1 VGRLSYWGVTAAI
14 LLFGAALIAVIFLVL
29 PLFRPKPEK
38 FDPEAYERARQER
51 ALRVCEET
59 RARVVRGAVIGA
71 SDVEGWVVEL
81 VLLRP
86 ESAETFAPSRDLA
99 GAVEQNRFVWKQA
112 PELSAISPGRVEVD
126 DASLSAP
133 GQTPRP
139 GLRLTF
145 DGSYVTAYFR
155 EEERP
160 PWISAATALA
170 KQLRATHGG
179 LYARCAAGN
188 GHHLGS
194 WFLGPG
200 PDGAAASLLYFM
212 GTYADVP
219 HVGRALLEP
228 DGSSELNRGYAFEQL
243 ANASRT
249 LDRSRLG
256 VILSPHGG
264 MIGGSTGS
272 SYLTFP
278 FRDADR
284 AARASRDLARTLGI
298 AGAP

>member
-1 VGRLSYWGVTAAI
+1 
-14 LLFGAALIAVIFLVL
+14 VL
-29 PLFRPKPEK
+29 PLFKPKPERP
-38 FDPEAYERARQER
+38 DPEAYERARHER
-51 ALRVCEET
+51 AVRVCEDT

-86 ESAETFAPSRDLA
+86 ENAEAFAPSRDLA
-99 GAVEQNRFVWKQA
+99 GAVEQTRFVWKQA
-112 PELSAISPGRVEVD
+112 PELSVLSPGKVEVA

-133 GQTPRP
+133 GHAPRP

-145 DGSYVTAYFR
+145 DGSYVSAYFR

-160 PWISAATALA
+160 PWIRAAAALA
-170 KQLRATHGG
+170 NQIGATHGG

-188 GHHLGS
+188 AHHLGS

-200 PDGAAASLLYFM
+200 PNGAAASLLYLM

-228 DGSSELNRGYAFEQL
+228 DGSSALDRGYALEKLVQ
-243 ANASRT
+243 ATRS

-264 MIGGSTGS
+264 MIGGSAGS

-284 AARASRDLARTLGI
+284 AARASRDLARALGI
-298 AGAP
+298 ADTQ